1 MWNQKSL
8 KIFTKQRGTLIK
20 NDPNFVCVVLTS
32 VVRRLRQPFVCQ
44 TELIFC
50 FYIRTYF
57 NLCMRYRISR
67 WLPEAFGRWAIDRPN
82 AEVGPCL
89 TQSINERQTRTDTPT
104 SGVLKHTGRVEVC
117 SIVWQNLTEPVG
129 QVRRLY
135 VCRTETNV
143 DYNLGR
149 CGVQ

>member
-8 KIFTKQRGTLIK
+8 KIFSKQRGT
-20 NDPNFVCVVLTS
+20 FVCIVLTS
-32 VVRRLRQPFVCQ
+32 VVRRLRQPSVCQ
-44 TELIFC
+44 IEQIFC

-57 NLCMRYRISR
+57 NFCMRYRISR
-67 WLPEAFGRWAIDRPN
+67 WLPEAFGRITTLSDRQTKCGSRTLPH
-82 AEVGPCL
+82 L
-89 TQSINERQTRTDTPT
+89 TQSINERQTRTDTPS

-117 SIVWQNLTEPVG
+117 SIVWQNLTEPVK

-143 DYNLGR
+143 DYKFGR
-149 CGVQ
+149 CGGQ

>member
-20 NDPNFVCVVLTS
+20 NGPTFVCIVLTS
-32 VVRRLRQPFVCQ
+32 VVRILLYAKLNKYFVFILVRVSTSVWGTEFQGDCLKRLAV
-44 TELIFC
+44 
-50 FYIRTYF
+50 
-57 NLCMRYRISR
+57 NL
-67 WLPEAFGRWAIDRPN
+67 RWAIGRPN

-104 SGVLKHTGRVEVC
+104 SGVLKLTGRVEVC

-143 DYNLGR
+143 DYNFGR